1 MQVVAGDLV
10 IADSVAAAQLDG
22 GIRLDGVVVATAAD
36 VAAARYEITD
46 VVLPLPGADILLPE
60 NRIGE
65 LLRQF
70 LSYDGTAGVFPYN
83 P

>member
-1 MQVVAGDLV
+1 MHVVAGDLV

-46 VVLPLPGADILLPE
+46 VVLPLPGADILLPG

-70 LSYDGTAGVFPYN
+70 LSYDGTAGAFEDN